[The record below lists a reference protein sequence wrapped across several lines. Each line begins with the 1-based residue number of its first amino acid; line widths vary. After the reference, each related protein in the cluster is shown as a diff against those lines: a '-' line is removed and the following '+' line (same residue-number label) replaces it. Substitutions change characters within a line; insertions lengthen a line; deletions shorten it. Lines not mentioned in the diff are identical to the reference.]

1 MLFSLLVNY
10 PLLIGWKIKS
20 ISTVLKIICAEKV
33 KESPFDIEKKVVSSS
48 RGHRN
53 IDLELNLYFYS
64 TNSYKICKT
73 NGPVIIGLYVVP
85 SGHVFERESTAL
97 KEKYEEQIA
106 ALREELEVLRG
117 KLVEEREAL
126 ALRYDADKEVLE
138 EQLAQQIREELE
150 VSYSNN
156 L

>member
-1 MLFSLLVNY
+1 M
-10 PLLIGWKIKS
+10 LIGWKIKS

-33 KESPFDIEKKVVSSS
+33 KLFDIEKKVVSSS

-53 IDLELNLYFYS
+53 IDLELNLYLYS

-138 EQLAQQIREELE
+138 EQLAQQIKEELE